1 MPKIKW
7 QTPQIKQNE
16 DYPRSV
22 LLCNKINLKCIDL
35 NQSNSK
41 FSKLNISS
49 LKKSLI
55 EILNT
60 SQTFAVVENFTLV
73 FTSLKIYRSV
83 EWVNPLSFSKRY
95 FDIFFSFKREDNL
108 NANAYLNLFFTIKIC
123 NLSEFCFTY

>member
-60 SQTFAVVENFTLV
+60 SQTFAVVENFILV
-73 FTSLKIYRSV
+73 FTSLKIYRSA

-108 NANAYLNLFFTIKIC
+108 NANALFKFI
-123 NLSEFCFTY
+123 FHH